1 MELVEDLRSS
11 GLLRARAKTTS
22 ILDTRS
28 SFCEREHCEDRA
40 EVTALLRR
48 GVGIACED
56 VAEEKL
62 PGLAMET
69 AVCEPLNFSGIN
81 AFGP

>member
-1 MELVEDLRSS
+1 MGLVEDLRSS

-40 EVTALLRR
+40 EVTALLGGGGGDCVR
-48 GVGIACED
+48 GRGRGKIARVSD
-56 VAEEKL
+56 GNSSL
-62 PGLAMET
+62 R
-69 AVCEPLNFSGIN
+69 AVEF
-81 AFGP
+81 FRD

>member
-1 MELVEDLRSS
+1 VELVEDLRSS

-40 EVTALLRR
+40 EVTALLEGGWGLRAR
-48 GVGIACED
+48 TWPRKNC
-56 VAEEKL
+56 
-62 PGLAMET
+62 PG
-69 AVCEPLNFSGIN
+69 
-81 AFGP
+81 

>member
-40 EVTALLRR
+40 EVTALLEGGGDCVR
-48 GVGIACED
+48 GRGRGKIARVSD
-56 VAEEKL
+56 GNSSL
-62 PGLAMET
+62 R
-69 AVCEPLNFSGIN
+69 AVEF
-81 AFGP
+81 FRD